1 MLVLVF
7 VLVLRLV
14 LCLVL
19 VLVLVLVLANASVLV
34 LANASVAPS
43 CSARRRSPADYAG
56 FAGAPCKPFSWAW
69 FALSDHDREIYDLVG
84 AYNPLASPPGHE
96 VSRKP

>member
-1 MLVLVF
+1 MLVLVL

-19 VLVLVLVLANASVLV
+19 VLVL
-34 LANASVAPS
+34 ANASVAPS
-43 CSARRRSPADYAG
+43 CLARKRSAADYAG

-96 VSRKP
+96 VTRTNHCWELS

>member
-1 MLVLVF
+1 MF
-7 VLVLRLV
+7 VLV

-19 VLVLVLVLANASVLV
+19 VLVLANAS
-34 LANASVAPS
+34 SCAPS